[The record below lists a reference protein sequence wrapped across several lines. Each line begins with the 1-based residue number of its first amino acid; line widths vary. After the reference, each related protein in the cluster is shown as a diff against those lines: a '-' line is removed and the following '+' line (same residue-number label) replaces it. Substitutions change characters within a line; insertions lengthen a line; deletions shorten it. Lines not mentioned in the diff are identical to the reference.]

1 MKLLSLIFLVVTTLY
16 AENIKVYLYTPEIN
30 VNNFKALKTSFD
42 TYLSAYGNYELQP
55 FSDKETFE
63 KYLKKRDAIVI
74 LSSWH
79 YREIGKKYNL
89 EAMLVAKRKG
99 SVTDR
104 KILVGKKNMILKGV
118 VTSAYPKEYTNK
130 LLNDIT
136 QESAKALSVLK
147 VPKEIDALMSVGFGM
162 SKFALVS
169 KDTFE
174 HLQNINPVFSKEL
187 KIYYESAPEH
197 RMLLAC
203 NAPDKD
209 ENKLIAIF
217 KNMEQSENG
226 KNILHMIGIDTLV
239 TLTLTNTETFGDT
252 K

>member
-1 MKLLSLIFLVVTTLY
+1 MQMKLLSLILLVVTTLC
-16 AENIKVYLYTPEIN
+16 AENTKVYLYTPEIN
-30 VNNFKALKTSFD
+30 VNNFKSLKTSFD
-42 TYLSAYGNYELQP
+42 TYLSTYGEYEFQP

-63 KYLKKRDAIVI
+63 KHLKKRESIVI

-89 EAMLVAKRKG
+89 EAMLVAKHKG
-99 SVTDR
+99 SITDR

-118 VTSAYPKEYTNK
+118 VTSAYPKEYTNE
-130 LLNDIT
+130 LLNTIT
-136 QESAKALSVLK
+136 QENAKALSVLK

-174 HLQNINPVFSKEL
+174 HLQIINPVLSKEL
-187 KIYYESAPEH
+187 KIYYESVPEY

-203 NAPDKD
+203 NAAEK
-209 ENKLIAIF
+209 
-217 KNMEQSENG
+217 
-226 KNILHMIGIDTLV
+226 
-239 TLTLTNTETFGDT
+239 
-252 K
+252 